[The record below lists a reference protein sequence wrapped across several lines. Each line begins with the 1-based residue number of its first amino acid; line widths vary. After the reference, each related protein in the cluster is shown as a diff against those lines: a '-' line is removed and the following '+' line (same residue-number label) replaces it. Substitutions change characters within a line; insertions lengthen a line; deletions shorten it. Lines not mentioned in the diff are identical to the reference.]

1 MQIPSIRGHAS
12 TAVRIGIVF
21 SLALLLLAGC
31 TTIGHPPAPSEV
43 DIPEDR
49 SYLVGPGDN
58 LNIIVWGNP
67 ELSMVVPVRPD
78 GMITTPLVEDL
89 DASDKTPTEL
99 ARDIEEDLRTY
110 LRDPVVSVIVT
121 GFIGPYHQQVRV
133 IGQAAQPQAVQ
144 YREHMS
150 VMDVMIE
157 VGGLTEFAAGN
168 RAIIVREED
177 GEEKIYNV
185 RLADLVNGGDIAAN
199 VPMLPGDVLVIPESF
214 F

>member
-1 MQIPSIRGHAS
+1 MQIPSIRGRAR
-12 TAVRIGIVF
+12 TFVRPGIVAA
-21 SLALLLLAGC
+21 LALLFLAGC
-31 TTIGHPPAPSEV
+31 GTVSHPPAPSEV

-49 SYLVGPGDN
+49 SYLVGPGDS

-89 DASDKTPTEL
+89 DASDKTPTQL

-110 LRDPVVSVIVT
+110 LRDPVVTVIVT
-121 GFIGPYHQQVRV
+121 GFVGPYHQQVRV

-168 RAIIVREED
+168 RAIIVREEN
-177 GEEKIYNV
+177 GEENIYNV
-185 RLADLVNGGDIAAN
+185 RLDDLVNRGDIAAN

>member
-1 MQIPSIRGHAS
+1 MQIPSIRGH
-12 TAVRIGIVF
+12 VRSFVRLGVVF
-21 SLALLLLAGC
+21 SLALLLAGC
-31 TTIGHPPAPSEV
+31 ATFAHPPAPSEV

-49 SYLVGPGDN
+49 SYLVGPGDSV
-58 LNIIVWGNP
+58 NIIVWGNP

-89 DASDKTPTEL
+89 DASDKTPTQL

-110 LRDPVVSVIVT
+110 LRDPVVTVIVT
-121 GFIGPYHQQVRV
+121 GFVGPYHQQVRV
-133 IGQAAQPQAVQ
+133 IGQAAQPQALQ

-150 VMDVMIE
+150 VMDVIIE

-177 GEEKIYNV
+177 GAEKIYNV
-185 RLADLVNGGDIAAN
+185 RLDDLVNGGDIAAN

>member
-1 MQIPSIRGHAS
+1 MRGIPS
-12 TAVRIGIVF
+12 
-21 SLALLLLAGC
+21 LLLARSRGLVVLVAVVAVTVAGC
-31 TTIGHPPAPSEV
+31 GTTHPPAPRSV
-43 DIPEDR
+43 DAPEDLR
-49 SYLVGPGDN
+49 YQVGPGDS

-89 DASDKTPTEL
+89 DASDKTPTQL

-110 LRDPVVSVIVT
+110 IRDPVVTVVVS
-121 GFIGPYHQQVRV
+121 GFVGPYHQQVRV
-133 IGQAAQPQAVQ
+133 IGQAAEPQAVQ
-144 YREHMS
+144 YREHMT

-168 RAIIVREED
+168 RTTIVRQENGRERQ
-177 GEEKIYNV
+177 YRV
-185 RLADLVNGGDIAAN
+185 RLDDLVNGGDISAN
-199 VPMLPGDVLVIPESF
+199 VEMLPGDILVIPESF